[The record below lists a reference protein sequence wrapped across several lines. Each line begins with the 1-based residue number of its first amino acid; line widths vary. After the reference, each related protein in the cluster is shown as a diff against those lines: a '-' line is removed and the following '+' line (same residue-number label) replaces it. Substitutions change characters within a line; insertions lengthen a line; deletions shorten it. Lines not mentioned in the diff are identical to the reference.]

1 MTPKGVKM
9 RNPLLEQI
17 CRNLLNIQGFSL
29 RNCDDACR
37 TKNGSTIMMI
47 ESTKPK
53 VCPIC
58 NKSVSIY
65 DHKNIVIQHGVLNGR
80 PVFLEI
86 NLRRFDCPDCGIKT
100 EQHEIFKANEHYSEE
115 LNDYVSFLSEKMS
128 NKQVSE
134 ITSIPPSTVY
144 NIDKRELEKRELRT
158 KTIIPKVKRAS
169 IDEIGYKRGHTYAT
183 VLLNSDD
190 CKIIDISKGKSK
202 VSATEL
208 FNKYSYELSSLE
220 SISMDF
226 SPSYINAALERWNS
240 NCIVFDKFHFSRLVN
255 KAVEGVRREIQKMF
269 NDDDRIK
276 CKKQVRWL
284 MLRREKNFE
293 VSHYK
298 RLEQLKALNND
309 LYEVYI
315 LKEDLLSLFDGN
327 HNRIDAKLYLIDWIK
342 QARNTS
348 YRQFHTLAKSIE
360 KRLDLITNWF
370 ERRVTNAKAE
380 ATNNHIRTLIKRAY
394 GYKNFDYFRLK
405 VLQAC
410 GYLNLS
416 ATHST

>member
-1 MTPKGVKM
+1 M

-17 CRNLLNIQGFSL
+17 CSNLLNIQGFSIK
-29 RNCDDACR
+29 NCEDACR
-37 TKNGSTIMMI
+37 IEAGDITIKL
-47 ESTKPK
+47 EGTSPN
-53 VCPIC
+53 VCPKC
-58 NKSVSIY
+58 NKSTSIY
-65 DHKNIVIQHGVLNGR
+65 DHRKTTIHHGVFNNR

-86 NLRRFDCPDCGIKT
+86 YLRRFSCSDCGITT
-100 EQHEIFKANEHYSEE
+100 EQHEIFKENEHYSK
-115 LNDYVSFLSEKMS
+115 DIKYYVSFLSEKMS

-134 ITSIPPSTVY
+134 ITYIPPSTVY
-144 NIDKRELEKRELRT
+144 RIDKYELEKRELSA
-158 KTIIPKVKRAS
+158 KVIIPAVKHAS

-202 VSATEL
+202 ASAEEL
-208 FNKYSYELSSLE
+208 FNKYCYALSSLE

-226 SPSYINAALERWNS
+226 SPSYINAAPERWNS
-240 NCIVFDKFHFSRLVN
+240 NCIIFDKFHFSKLVN
-255 KAVEGVRREIQKMF
+255 RAIEGVRREIQKMF
-269 NDDDRIK
+269 DDDDRIK

-284 MLRREKNFE
+284 MLTREKNFE
-293 VSHYK
+293 VSHYE
-298 RLEQLKALNND
+298 RLEQLKDLNND

-327 HNRIDAKLYLIDWIK
+327 HNRIDAKLYLMDWIR
-342 QARNTS
+342 QARKTS
-348 YRQFHTLAKSIE
+348 YRHFHKLAVSIE

-370 ERRVTNAKAE
+370 EQRVTNAKAE
-380 ATNNHIRTLIKRAY
+380 ATNNLIRTLIKRAY
-394 GYKNFDYFRLK
+394 GYKDFVYFRLK
-405 VLQAC
+405 VLQAF

>member
-1 MTPKGVKM
+1 M

-17 CRNLLNIQGFSL
+17 CSNLLNIQGFSIK
-29 RNCDDACR
+29 NCDDACR
-37 TKNGSTIMMI
+37 FEAGAIIIKIKSTSPNIC
-47 ESTKPK
+47 PK
-53 VCPIC
+53 C
-58 NKSVSIY
+58 KKRVSLY
-65 DHKNIVIQHGVLNGR
+65 DHKKSFIHHGVFNDR
-80 PVFLEI
+80 PVFLEVY
-86 NLRRFDCPDCGIKT
+86 LRRFDCKECGVKT
-100 EQHEIFKANEHYSEE
+100 EQHEIFNANEHYSEE
-115 LNDYVSFLSEKMS
+115 IKNYVSFLSEKMS
-128 NKQVSE
+128 NKQVAD
-134 ITSIPPSTVY
+134 ITCIPPSTVY
-144 NIDKRELEKRELRT
+144 NIDKQELEKRELKT
-158 KTIIPKVKRAS
+158 KVTIPQVKRAS
-169 IDEIGYKRGHTYAT
+169 IDEIGYKRGHQYAT

-202 VSATEL
+202 ASAEEL
-208 FNKYSYELSSLE
+208 FNKYCYALSSLE

-240 NCIVFDKFHFSRLVN
+240 NCIVFDKFHFSKLVN
-255 KAVEGVRREIQKMF
+255 RAVEGVRREIQKMF
-269 NDDDRIK
+269 DDDDRIK
-276 CKKQVRWL
+276 CKKQLRWL

-293 VSHYK
+293 VSHYE
-298 RLEQLKALNND
+298 RLEQLKTLNND

-348 YRQFHTLAKSIE
+348 YRHFHTLAKSIE
-360 KRLDLITNWF
+360 KRLNLITNWF
-370 ERRVTNAKAE
+370 ERKVTNAKAE

-394 GYKNFDYFRLK
+394 GYKSFVYFRLK

>member
-1 MTPKGVKM
+1 MG
-9 RNPLLEQI
+9 NPLLEQI
-17 CRNLLNIQGFSL
+17 CNNLLNIQGFSIK
-29 RNCDDACR
+29 NCVDACR
-37 TKNGSTIMMI
+37 IENGAITIMI
-47 ESTKPK
+47 ESTSPN
-53 VCPIC
+53 VCPKC
-58 NKSVSIY
+58 NKHVSIY
-65 DHKNIVIQHGVLNGR
+65 DHRRTTIHHGVFNDR
-80 PVFLEI
+80 PVFLEVY
-86 NLRRFDCPDCGIKT
+86 LRRFYCNDCGIMT
-100 EQHEIFKANEHYSEE
+100 EQHEIFKANEHFSEE
-115 LNDYVSFLSEKMS
+115 IKHYVSFLSEKMS
-128 NKQVSE
+128 NKQVSDL
-134 ITSIPPSTVY
+134 TYIPPSTVY
-144 NIDKRELEKRELRT
+144 RIDKRELEKRELRA
-158 KTIIPKVKRAS
+158 KVIIPQVKRAS
-169 IDEIGYKRGHTYAT
+169 IDEIGYKRGHKYAT

-190 CKIIDISKGKSK
+190 CKVIDISKGKSK
-202 VSATEL
+202 ASAEEL
-208 FNKYSYELSSLE
+208 FNKYCYALSSLE

-240 NCIVFDKFHFSRLVN
+240 NCIVFDKFHFSKLVN
-255 KAVEGVRREIQKMF
+255 RAVEGVRREIQKMF
-269 NDDDRIK
+269 DDDDRIK

-293 VSHYK
+293 VSHYE
-298 RLEQLKALNND
+298 RLEQLKDLNND

-315 LKEDLLSLFDGN
+315 LEEDLLSLFDGN
-327 HNRIDAKLYLIDWIK
+327 HNRIDAKLYLLDWIE

-348 YRQFHTLAKSIE
+348 YRHFHTLSKSIE

-394 GYKNFDYFRLK
+394 GYRNFDYFRLK